1 MRKLNILI
9 VLLTVCVTVMAQS
22 KWTPQGLMRLGKEKK
37 NIEFRASK
45 AKGLDMKSGSEEA
58 RVNLVVKVSDHDAV
72 QTYARLRAVGAEVLS
87 RLGDQAVI
95 SLPVDSAEA
104 VARIEGV
111 TRIDAGHKPQ
121 WKTDVTRRETGVT
134 MIDGSQPSDIVP
146 LTGKGVTVCL
156 IDVGFDF
163 QHPAFKD
170 SEGRSRIKA
179 VYMPFN
185 SGGNKFTVDDP
196 VAGAYTFPGSIYD
209 TPELI
214 ATLTTDTDEEA
225 HGTHTAGIA
234 AGSISP
240 MGFGGMAPEADLV
253 LVPIPYYDDEGNEVN
268 ESVVELAL
276 SFATCYA
283 EAHNLPMVVSMSANS
298 HDGPHDGTGCVPE
311 AIQQA
316 SAKVIP
322 VFAVGNEGDS
332 PIHVFKHFTGGEDS
346 VKVMLA
352 SDGIMGMGDFT
363 GGAVG
368 YTRNSGE
375 LSVKVSLYNRMTK
388 KTLWQSQTF
397 TATPGSDME
406 MVEFGD
412 DEELANRFDGSLLVA
427 FGSSNGKQAFA
438 VTAIGKVK
446 TKAYFAITVTGTD
459 GTEVDLWDQTYGFEE
474 YGSDGFT
481 KGDSEISGGDWT
493 SIPGVVSV
501 GAYCANR
508 TERTYSST
516 TTYAVAEGSY
526 LDFSSYGTMLN
537 GLTQPTVS
545 APGVFVVSSWNH
557 YCIGENEK
565 LLDNML
571 WQGYPYSAESGTSM
585 SCPVVS
591 GIVALWL
598 QANPDLTID
607 EVKKV
612 LQESSRN
619 DEYTMASSQRAGF
632 GKVDAAKGLEYIL
645 ASGIR
650 DINNHVTSKED
661 VLYDLQ
667 GRRISGSSIHKG
679 IYIRGGRKY
688 IKR

>member
-1 MRKLNILI
+1 M
-9 VLLTVCVTVMAQS
+9 
-22 KWTPQGLMRLGKEKK
+22 
-37 NIEFRASK
+37 
-45 AKGLDMKSGSEEA
+45 
-58 RVNLVVKVSDHDAV
+58 
-72 QTYARLRAVGAEVLS
+72 
-87 RLGDQAVI
+87 
-95 SLPVDSAEA
+95 
-104 VARIEGV
+104 
-111 TRIDAGHKPQ
+111 
-121 WKTDVTRRETGVT
+121 
-134 MIDGSQPSDIVP
+134 
-146 LTGKGVTVCL
+146 
-156 IDVGFDF
+156 
-163 QHPAFKD
+163 
-170 SEGRSRIKA
+170 
-179 VYMPFN
+179 
-185 SGGNKFTVDDP
+185 
-196 VAGAYTFPGSIYD
+196 
-209 TPELI
+209 
-214 ATLTTDTDEEA
+214 
-225 HGTHTAGIA
+225 
-234 AGSISP
+234 
-240 MGFGGMAPEADLV
+240 
-253 LVPIPYYDDEGNEVN
+253 
-268 ESVVELAL
+268 
-276 SFATCYA
+276 
-283 EAHNLPMVVSMSANS
+283 
-298 HDGPHDGTGCVPE
+298 
-311 AIQQA
+311 
-316 SAKVIP
+316 
-322 VFAVGNEGDS
+322 
-332 PIHVFKHFTGGEDS
+332 
-346 VKVMLA
+346 
-352 SDGIMGMGDFT
+352 
-363 GGAVG
+363 
-368 YTRNSGE
+368 
-375 LSVKVSLYNRMTK
+375 
-388 KTLWQSQTF
+388 
-397 TATPGSDME
+397 
-406 MVEFGD
+406 
-412 DEELANRFDGSLLVA
+412 
-427 FGSSNGKQAFA
+427 
-438 VTAIGKVK
+438 K

-459 GTEVDLWDQTYGFEE
+459 GTKVDLWDQTYGFEE